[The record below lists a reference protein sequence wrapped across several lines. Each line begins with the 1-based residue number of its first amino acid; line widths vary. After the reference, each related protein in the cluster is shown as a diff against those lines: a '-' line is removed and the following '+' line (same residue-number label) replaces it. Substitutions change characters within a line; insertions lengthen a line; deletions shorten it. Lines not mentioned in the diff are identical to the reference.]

1 MDLSATK
8 VKLVK
13 QLAKNLLSNHELMQW
28 RAIFW
33 FAGRIKNNISPWSHT
48 LITNYNLKLP
58 F

>member
-8 VKLVK
+8 VKLAT
-13 QLAKNLLSNHELMQW
+13 QLSENLFSNLELMQW

-33 FAGRIKNNISPWSHT
+33 FAGRIKNNIGPWSHT
-48 LITNYNLKLP
+48 LLTNYNLQLP